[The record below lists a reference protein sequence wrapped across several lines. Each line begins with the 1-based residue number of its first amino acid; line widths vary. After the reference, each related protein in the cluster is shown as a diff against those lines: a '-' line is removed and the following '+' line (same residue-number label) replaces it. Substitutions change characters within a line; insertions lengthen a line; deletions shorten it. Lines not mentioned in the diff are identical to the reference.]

1 MSNLLSIATSAD
13 VVKRSLKVAV
23 IVGTALVAINQG
35 DALLAGTITPELMW
49 KIPMTYLVPC
59 VVSSYVATSAIAKHE
74 QK

>member
-49 KIPMTYLVPC
+49 KIPMTYLVPY

>member
-1 MSNLLSIATSAD
+1 M
-13 VVKRSLKVAV
+13 

-59 VVSSYVATSAIAKHE
+59 VVSSYAAASTIAKHE